1 MVTGFHYDSIYLAHN
16 AGQGHP
22 ERPERLVVAL
32 DGLQQASWFADLR
45 PITARPATRDWV
57 QTIHAADYVT
67 RAEQACAAGQ
77 PYLDVPDVGIS
88 ASSFDAALMA
98 SGAALAL
105 ADQVV
110 TREVDNAFALS
121 RPPGH
126 HAEASTALG
135 FCLFNNVAIM
145 ARYLQQ
151 HHGLDKV
158 LILDWDVH
166 HGNGTQHSFESD
178 PSVMY
183 VSLHQYPYYPG
194 TGAASETGVGTGT
207 GATLNCP
214 MFAGSGD
221 AEYKTAF
228 KERILPAIHAFG
240 PEAVILSAG
249 FDAHNQDPL
258 AQMNLTTGCYEWMT
272 QRMLEVADQYA
283 EGRLISMLEGGYDL
297 NALSECVRVHVDTL
311 MHGTA
316 SSLRQS

>member
-1 MVTGFHYDSIYLAHN
+1 MDLI
-16 AGQGHP
+16 
-22 ERPERLVVAL
+22 
-32 DGLQQASWFADLR
+32 QQASWFADLR

-57 QTIHAADYVT
+57 QTVHAADYVT

-194 TGAASETGVGTGT
+194 TGAASETGVALL

-221 AEYKTAF
+221 AEYRPLSRTAF
-228 KERILPAIHAFG
+228 CLP
-240 PEAVILSAG
+240 
-249 FDAHNQDPL
+249 
-258 AQMNLTTGCYEWMT
+258 
-272 QRMLEVADQYA
+272 
-283 EGRLISMLEGGYDL
+283 SMLLDLRPSSCRRVSTPTTKIRWRRWTHNGLLRMDDSAHARGGGPI
-297 NALSECVRVHVDTL
+297 CR
-311 MHGTA
+311 GTPHLDA
-316 SSLRQS
+316 